1 MNTFFEPCV
10 ISSKHCNAPAG
21 VLLNDVIT
29 EFDYSDGTGA
39 KHKCFAC
46 GEPVCENCSRVVPYY
61 DYGRKRICN
70 DCFIEHD
77 LKIELYTCHPTNN

>member
-1 MNTFFEPCV
+1 MTNFTEPCC
-10 ISSKHCNAPAG
+10 ISSKYCVCPAG
-21 VLLNDVIT
+21 VFLNGIIT

-46 GEPVCENCSRVVPYY
+46 GESVCENCSRVVPYY

-70 DCFIEHD
+70 ECFKEND
-77 LKIELYTCHPTNN
+77 LKIELYRCSPSSN